1 MLLPLIAG
9 GGGVLVTVFV
19 MRMLKVWVHIPFT
32 LMRQKSLQFVLVFSL
47 SGGTLVSTVE
57 GVSSHPVHITQAKAI
72 KYYTA
77 ILTFRYDK

>member
-1 MLLPLIAG
+1 
-9 GGGVLVTVFV
+9 
-19 MRMLKVWVHIPFT
+19 
-32 LMRQKSLQFVLVFSL
+32 MRQKSLQFVLVFSL